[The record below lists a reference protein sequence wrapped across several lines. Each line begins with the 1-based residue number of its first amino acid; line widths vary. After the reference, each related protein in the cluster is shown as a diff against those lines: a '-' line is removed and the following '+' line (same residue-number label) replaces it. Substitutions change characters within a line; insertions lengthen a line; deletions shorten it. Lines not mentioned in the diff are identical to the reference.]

1 MGEKELYVLKYVNEK
16 INGNKDIKYTCDIEE
31 EYAINEIAH
40 YIERLLSK
48 RYMTGNE
55 WAQIKDEEVS
65 KYKNKVASIDYQKLT
80 ITRIG
85 TKEIKK
91 NL

>member
-16 INGNKDIKYTCDIEE
+16 INGNKDIKYTCDIKE
-31 EYAINEIAH
+31 EYAVNEIAH

-48 RYMTGNE
+48 RYMTGKE
-55 WAQIKDEEVS
+55 WAATKDDEVS
-65 KYKNKVASIDYQKLT
+65 EYKNNVVSIDYEKLL

-85 TKEIKK
+85 IKEINK
-91 NL
+91 N